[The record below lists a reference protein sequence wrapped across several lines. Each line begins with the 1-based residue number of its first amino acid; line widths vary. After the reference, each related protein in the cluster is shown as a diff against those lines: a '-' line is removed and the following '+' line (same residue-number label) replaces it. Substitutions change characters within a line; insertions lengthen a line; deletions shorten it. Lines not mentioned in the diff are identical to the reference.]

1 MFAIF
6 YWSRIDIAL
15 TIVVIFNQI
24 LFRNSGHKSVREDLI
39 FEELHEIPSNLNRRA
54 LPEPRKALENIL
66 LKNISRLIFAQFN
79 INSLRNKFDTLQY
92 IINKNIDVLFISE
105 TKIDSLFPLVQFH
118 LEGYAI
124 P

>member
-1 MFAIF
+1 M
-6 YWSRIDIAL
+6 
-15 TIVVIFNQI
+15 VIFNQI
-24 LFRNSGHKSVREDLI
+24 LFRNSGHKSVQEDLI
-39 FEELHEIPSNLNRRA
+39 FKELHEIPSNLNRGA
-54 LPEPRKALENIL
+54 LPELRKALESIR
-66 LKNISRLIFAQFN
+66 LKNINRLIFAQFN

>member
-1 MFAIF
+1 M
-6 YWSRIDIAL
+6 
-15 TIVVIFNQI
+15 VILNQI
-24 LFRNSGHKSVREDLI
+24 LFRNSGLKSVREDLI

-54 LPEPRKALENIL
+54 LPEPRKALENIR

-79 INSLRNKFDTLQY
+79 IKSLRNKFDTLQY
-92 IINKNIDVLFISE
+92 VIDKNIDVLFISE